1 MFNMKT
7 FAAAVL
13 AAVSMAP
20 AFAAPVT
27 ISNSS
32 VLAGVSD
39 YGTLGSNGNTS
50 PGILFD
56 PTGTSSYGINDFL
69 TPGTPWEGFYI
80 TAAGGFSQFS
90 NNTTAGGYH
99 GGTTFSTVSPIS
111 LTASSATWTGTSLDG
126 SMTVTNT
133 YSLTTLSG
141 RSVIAINTTLTNN
154 SDSALTNLQFLRA
167 TDPDPDVNAY
177 GSYYTNNSVISNS
190 QACGTGPSS
199 GQTICVFTTDNTFA
213 HNAGVSGGLSGT
225 DGQWSRVPADYLA
238 GMNDG
243 NGDYAIGLAFDVGT
257 LGGKQSVSLKYG
269 YALGGSLDVT
279 VTPPVPEPEA
289 YGLMLAGL
297 VVVAAIR
304 RRRA

>member
-1 MFNMKT
+1 
-7 FAAAVL
+7 
-13 AAVSMAP
+13 MAP
-20 AFAAPVT
+20 AFATPVA

-32 VLAGVSD
+32 VLAGVND
-39 YGTLGSNGNTS
+39 YGTLGSNGNTP

-56 PTGTSSYGINDFL
+56 ATATSNYGVNDFL

-80 TAAGGFSQFS
+80 TANGGVSQYS

-99 GGTTFSTVSPIS
+99 GGTTFSSTSPIS
-111 LTASSATWTGTSLDG
+111 LTGSSATWTGTSFDG

-133 YSLTTLSG
+133 YSLTTVSG
-141 RSVIAINTTLTNN
+141 RSVIAVNTTVTNN
-154 SDSALTNLQFLRA
+154 SDSALTGLQFLRA
-167 TDPDPDVNAY
+167 VDPDPDVNAF
-177 GSYYTNNSVISNS
+177 GSYYTANTIISNS

-199 GQTICVFTTDNTFA
+199 GQTICVFTTDDTFT
-213 HNAGVSGGLSGT
+213 HNAGISGYYSGT
-225 DGQWSRVPADYLA
+225 DGQWSRIPADYLA

-243 NGDYAIGLAFDVGT
+243 DGDYAIGLAFNVGT

-289 YGLMLAGL
+289 YGLLLAGL
-297 VVVAAIR
+297 AVVGAIR